1 MARQDAIAKV
11 SDLGGLYLD
20 GLVASERRAASGARR
35 RARAEAERV
44 RPRLAGR
51 EDSEEGGQM

>member
-20 GLVASERRAASGARR
+20 GLARERAASSIRARR
-35 RARAEAERV
+35 RAGGRSGAR